1 MYGTKTLIGGVRIAA
16 HSQQMYVPMSHPR
29 NLQQHLQRQQQ
40 HEKHRSEKVEKRDW
54 NFCMFG
60 LIYWANSLNSQFN
73 AQSLKRFCFMR
84 VTFGGGL
91 PLGWMWDWVWVWVG
105 FCLPLFAPVARVTCK
120 FIFKMFYMMFSFD
133 LRKKSKNFDTHDMHD
148 TRAQECVPP
157 PPTTCLGL
165 RLCAERKLLLTLI
178 KAM

>member
-1 MYGTKTLIGGVRIAA
+1 
-16 HSQQMYVPMSHPR
+16 
-29 NLQQHLQRQQQ
+29 
-40 HEKHRSEKVEKRDW
+40 
-54 NFCMFG
+54 
-60 LIYWANSLNSQFN
+60 
-73 AQSLKRFCFMR
+73 
-84 VTFGGGL
+84 
-91 PLGWMWDWVWVWVG
+91 
-105 FCLPLFAPVARVTCK
+105 
-120 FIFKMFYMMFSFD
+120 MFSFD